1 MSKVGESPITIPQDV
16 QVSVSDNACAV
27 KGKEGE
33 LTISLH
39 PYLKIEIEGEK
50 ILVKKRRED
59 KKTKALH
66 GLFRSLIANAV
77 TGVQKPW
84 EKKLEVVG
92 TGYNV
97 QLQGENLVL
106 KVGFSHAVNFP
117 AVAGI
122 KFNIDENKITV
133 SGVDKQLVGQ
143 VAQRIKAI
151 KKPDVYKGKGI
162 KYEGEQLRIKPGKKT
177 GVTEGAPAA

>member
-1 MSKVGESPITIPQDV
+1 MSKIGEAPVTIPQDV
-16 QVSVSDNACAV
+16 QVSVLGNVCMV

-33 LTISLH
+33 LTINL
-39 PYLKIEIEGEK
+39 PLDLKIGVEDKK
-50 ILVKKRRED
+50 ILVKNQRED
-59 KKTKALH
+59 KKTRALH
-66 GLFRSLIANAV
+66 GLYRSLIANAI

-97 QLQGENLVL
+97 QLQGEDLVL
-106 KVGFSHAVNFP
+106 KLGFSHVVNFP
-117 AVAGI
+117 AVGGI
-122 KFNIDENKITV
+122 KFEIDENKITV

-162 KYEGEQLRIKPGKKT
+162 KYEGEYLRIKPGKKT
-177 GVTEGAPAA
+177 GVTEGAAAA